1 MLQHK
6 LKSVLAFSGKA
17 FITRI
22 MHFKQTFSIK
32 FVFNVILLAGLIK
45 SSNADTIGAL
55 QDCNTD
61 GETRICVPHSLCKRR
76 KSFVHTYDEKCRNN
90 PNGPVVVCCLMSN
103 LLVGVVENGSA
114 RNTTEKT
121 LPERMCDEYHIA
133 NRTSPDSRE
142 GRFLAGRFPFLYALG
157 WMVDDGIQYGNIAAL
172 ISARYLVII
181 QLMETSQSVRR
192 VAKQSLH
199 KILVNSFIISII
211 FCRCPSV
218 ARAISVSRYNQ
229 RIENIDVIDCVLHPF
244 HQFSIYTHHI
254 LLVKLA
260 KHMEPTYNGATC
272 LWTSNYIDD
281 HIDLN
286 LLYNKKNSYELQKLI
301 LKDAPTSHCTPY
313 YEETMKTRPL
323 RCATASVY
331 PRDSCPFD
339 ISSPIF
345 AIVNNIPFVVGF
357 AELCRPGK
365 PFVYSLISDHIS
377 WIEKVIWPDYY

>member
-1 MLQHK
+1 
-6 LKSVLAFSGKA
+6 
-17 FITRI
+17 
-22 MHFKQTFSIK
+22 MHFKQIFSIK
-32 FVFNVILLAGLIK
+32 FVFNVILLKGLIN
-45 SSNADTIGAL
+45 SSKADTIGAL

-76 KSFVHTYDEKCRNN
+76 KYFVHTYDEKCRNE
-90 PNGPVVVCCLMSN
+90 PNGPLVVCCLMSN

-133 NRTSPDSRE
+133 NRTVPNRGE
-142 GRFLAGRFPFLYALG
+142 GHFLDGRFPFLYTLG
-157 WMVDDGIQYGNIAAL
+157 WMVNGEVQYGNVAAL

-181 QLMETSQSVRR
+181 QLIETSRSVRR
-192 VAKQSLH
+192 VARQSLH
-199 KILVNSFIISII
+199 KIRFNSFVISII

-218 ARAISVSRYNQ
+218 TRAVSATRPDQ
-229 RIENIDVIDCVLHPF
+229 RVENVDVIDCVVHPLY
-244 HQFSIYTHHI
+244 QYSIYTHYI

-272 LWTSNYIDD
+272 LWTSNNIDD

-286 LLYNKKNSYELQKLI
+286 FLYNKRGTYELEQVI
-301 LKDAPTSHCTPY
+301 LKDTPTSHCMPH
-313 YEETMKTRPL
+313 YEDIMNFRSL
-323 RCATASVY
+323 RCATASEY

-345 AIVNNIPFVVGF
+345 SIVNNVPYVVGF
-357 AELCRPGK
+357 IEFCTRGK

-377 WIEKVIWPDYY
+377 WIEKIIWPDYY